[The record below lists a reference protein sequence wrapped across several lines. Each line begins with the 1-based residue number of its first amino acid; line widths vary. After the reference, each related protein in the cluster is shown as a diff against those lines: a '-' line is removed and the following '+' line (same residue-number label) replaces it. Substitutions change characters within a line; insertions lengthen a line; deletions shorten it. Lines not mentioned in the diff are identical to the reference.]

1 MKKTSFFFKLLLVF
15 AVVYLSAFPVYAQTS
30 RGLTVSPPINDL
42 EMKLGEE
49 KRIQIKFYNNSS
61 ESLVGFIKKADF
73 LVLDDQG
80 SPTLLDTTPENNKY
94 AASSWLALSDERVAI
109 AGSDSFILTVYI
121 KVPTNASGCTHYAAV
136 YFEPTSPNLSAGLT
150 EKQAQTSVAFRLSS
164 LLNINIAG
172 ATCKEKAFISKIFAP
187 KFMEYGPIS
196 VELSVAN
203 RSDSHITPKIYVTA
217 QNMLKQSIDLKVL
230 PSINIFPDAVRNYKT
245 EIGQKWMF
253 GSYRLL
259 VNGGYG
265 KTGQTLTSYIDVF
278 VFPWKVTLAIIL
290 AIVVLV
296 LLGKSLYQGLVKK
309 EATLEA
315 EIKQEKDEIEKLK
328 EQLKKRRE

>member
-1 MKKTSFFFKLLLVF
+1 MKKISFFIKVLLIF
-15 AVVYLSAFPVYAQTS
+15 AVVYLPAFPVYAQTS
-30 RGLTVSPPINDL
+30 RGLTVSPPTNDL
-42 EMKLGEE
+42 EMKPGEE

-80 SPTLLDTTPENNKY
+80 SPTLFDTSPENNKY
-94 AASSWLALSDERVAI
+94 SASSWLTLSDERVAI
-109 AGSDSFILTVYI
+109 AGNDSFILTVYI
-121 KVPTNASGCTHYAAV
+121 KVPETASGCTHYAAV
-136 YFEPTSPNLSAGLT
+136 FFEPSNPNLG
-150 EKQAQTSVAFRLSS
+150 EKQTKTSVAFRLSS

-187 KFMEYGPIS
+187 KFMEYGPIPF
-196 VELSVAN
+196 ELSVAN

-217 QNMLKQSIDLKVL
+217 QNMLKKSVDLKVL
-230 PSINIFPDAVRNYKT
+230 PSVNIFPDAIRNYKT
-245 EIGQKWMF
+245 ELGQKWMF

-265 KTGQTLTSYIDVF
+265 KTGQTLTSYIDVI

-290 AIVVLV
+290 AIVVIV

-309 EATLEA
+309 ETVLEE
-315 EIKQEKDEIEKLK
+315 EIKQEKEEIEKLK
-328 EQLKKRRE
+328 EQLKKRGD

>member
-1 MKKTSFFFKLLLVF
+1 MKKISFFLKVLLVF
-15 AVVYLSAFPVYAQTS
+15 AVVYLPSLPVYAQTS
-30 RGLTVSPPINDL
+30 RGLTVSPPINNL
-42 EMKLGEE
+42 EMEPGEE

-80 SPTLLDTTPENNKY
+80 SPTLFDTTPANNKY
-94 AASSWLALSDERVAI
+94 TASSWLTLSDEKIAI

-121 KVPTNASGCTHYAAV
+121 KVPINASGCSHYAAV
-136 YFEPTSPNLSAGLT
+136 FFEPANPNIAASDKQ
-150 EKQAQTSVAFRLSS
+150 KQAETSVAFRLSS
-164 LLNINIAG
+164 LLDISIAG
-172 ATCKEKAFISKIFAP
+172 AICKEKAFISKIFAP
-187 KFMEYGPIS
+187 KFMEYGPIP
-196 VELSVAN
+196 VELSIAN
-203 RSDSHITPKIYVTA
+203 RSDSHITPKIYVAA
-217 QNMLKQSIDLKVL
+217 QNMLKKPVDLKVL
-230 PSINIFPDAVRNYKT
+230 PSINVFPDAIRNYKT

-290 AIVVLV
+290 AIIVIV
-296 LLGKSLYQGLVKK
+296 LLGKGLYQGLVKK
-309 EATLEA
+309 EATMEA
-315 EIKQEKDEIEKLK
+315 EIRQEKEEIEKLK
-328 EQLKKRRE
+328 KQLKSRD